1 MKKTLYPKTARI
13 ADDKIRV
20 TEKLDGSN
28 LGFFKLNGELHIAQ
42 RNHIFARSEITE
54 DLSLYKGL
62 AGWLDTYGDALEAEL
77 RETSAIFGE
86 WIGMGQLKYPE
97 DMGRFHMFAKAN
109 VSSDFEASNI
119 LYEPKLFQFPFESLE
134 IPEFINIVKEVAV
147 LDTIPSVK
155 DLDTLYDEYTAEVG
169 RPVEGFIVILT
180 SSNIRKYVRNK
191 RGKIEPHTY
200 KQ

>member
-42 RNHIFARSEITE
+42 RNYIFARSEISA

-155 DLDTLYDEYTAEVG
+155 DLDTLYDEYIAEVG

-200 KQ
+200 K